1 MNEALFI
8 DGVAALGGSLS
19 ELQLSQFATYS
30 ALLKE
35 WNQKMNLTAI
45 TDDDGISVKHFLD
58 SVLPIYHLEIPQTAR
73 LADIGTGAGFPGIP
87 LKILRPDLQ
96 ITLVDSLNKRITFL
110 ETVVKELGLSQVTCI
125 HGRAEELGR
134 NNQYREKFDLV
145 TSRAVAN
152 LRVLGEYCLPLVKP
166 GGRFLALKAEGV
178 DEELSDARPMLG
190 TLGGGKPQ
198 VITAPLPQSEMVRKL
213 VLIPKDKPTPSQF
226 PRRANKIKA

>member
-1 MNEALFI
+1 MNEALFKQ
-8 DGVAALGGSLS
+8 GVAALGGTLTDG
-19 ELQLSQFATYS
+19 QLSQFAAYS

-58 SVLPIYHLEIPQTAR
+58 SILPLYHMELPQNAS

-87 LKILRPDLQ
+87 LKIIRPDLNV
-96 ITLVDSLNKRITFL
+96 TLVDSLNKRITFL
-110 ETVVKELGLSQVTCI
+110 ETVCKELNLSNVTCI
-125 HGRAEELGR
+125 HGRAEELGKD
-134 NNQYREKFDLV
+134 NKYREKFDLV

-152 LRVLGEYCLPLVKP
+152 LRVLGEYCLPLVKT
-166 GGRFLALKAEGV
+166 GGQFLALKAEEV

-198 VITAPLPQSEMVRKL
+198 VIAAPLPESDMVRKL

-226 PRRANKIKA
+226 PRRANKIR

>member
-19 ELQLSQFATYS
+19 ELQLSQFAAYS

-58 SVLPIYHLEIPQTAR
+58 SVLPLYHLEIPQTAR

-96 ITLVDSLNKRITFL
+96 VTLVDSLNKRITFL
-110 ETVVKELGLSQVTCI
+110 ETVVKELGLTDVLCI
-125 HGRAEELGR
+125 HGRAEELGKD
-134 NNQYREKFDLV
+134 NQYREKFDLV

-152 LRVLGEYCLPLVKP
+152 LRVLGEYCLPLVKR
-166 GGRFLALKAEGV
+166 GGTFLALKAEGV

-190 TLGGGKPQ
+190 SLGGGKPQ
-198 VITAPLPQSEMVRKL
+198 VIAAPLPGSEMVRKL

-226 PRRANKIKA
+226 PRRANKIR